1 MCACTG
7 TRKQLY
13 HPSFNF
19 LSAYRVYTDIY
30 GYGAK
35 RIRRVHDDACRS
47 PIFVF
52 ENFVDSDTRSAR
64 DSPALRRVSR
74 SFLSLRVPPGDD
86 APRFSP
92 TVCAE
97 GDGATRVRGAS
108 ARWRT
113 GRPRERDNATC
124 VRRILLPSLSPSTVS
139 GRARAQALYLYAR
152 ACAALTLPFPRC
164 YFRRRQGAASRDGSS
179 RANVQRSLV
188 RRLRE
193 RARWP
198 GAQRRKQFRGTKT
211 TLSQA
216 WSGNCIRGPQCAFE
230 MSMFMCPAVHK
241 LTRN

>member
-1 MCACTG
+1 LRASGEQQRRHSGFALYTEECVERGECVLTTPSTRARLVAASRRKLKPIESRSSCPHCEQRKRSARIASSSIAGNARDIERASVRARTG

-19 LSAYRVYTDIY
+19 LSAYRVYTDM

-97 GDGATRVRGAS
+97 GDD
-108 ARWRT
+108 ARL
-113 GRPRERDNATC
+113 A
-124 VRRILLPSLSPSTVS
+124 
-139 GRARAQALYLYAR
+139 
-152 ACAALTLPFPRC
+152 
-164 YFRRRQGAASRDGSS
+164 
-179 RANVQRSLV
+179 
-188 RRLRE
+188 
-193 RARWP
+193 
-198 GAQRRKQFRGTKT
+198 
-211 TLSQA
+211 
-216 WSGNCIRGPQCAFE
+216 
-230 MSMFMCPAVHK
+230 
-241 LTRN
+241 

>member
-1 MCACTG
+1 MAAPPPPPALQSVGRAAAPAQRLRIVHGGVWSEENVLTTPSTRGSPPLVGGNVKPIESRSSCPHCEQRKRSARIASSSIAGNARDRASECARTG

-19 LSAYRVYTDIY
+19 LSAYRVYTDM

-97 GDGATRVRGAS
+97 GD
-108 ARWRT
+108 ARL
-113 GRPRERDNATC
+113 A
-124 VRRILLPSLSPSTVS
+124 
-139 GRARAQALYLYAR
+139 
-152 ACAALTLPFPRC
+152 
-164 YFRRRQGAASRDGSS
+164 
-179 RANVQRSLV
+179 
-188 RRLRE
+188 
-193 RARWP
+193 
-198 GAQRRKQFRGTKT
+198 
-211 TLSQA
+211 
-216 WSGNCIRGPQCAFE
+216 
-230 MSMFMCPAVHK
+230 
-241 LTRN
+241 

>member
-1 MCACTG
+1 MSALREQRKRSARIASSSIAGNARDRASECARTG

-19 LSAYRVYTDIY
+19 LSAYRVHTDM

-97 GDGATRVRGAS
+97 GDTRDSRKRRERALAHRETAREGQRNVCAPYSTPLSLLRQSPGARALKRSIFTRVRALSLFLFLGVLFQTTPRGRLS
-108 ARWRT
+108 GRLVSGERPTIARTPFART
-113 GRPRERDNATC
+113 GALA
-124 VRRILLPSLSPSTVS
+124 RR
-139 GRARAQALYLYAR
+139 AKAQAV
-152 ACAALTLPFPRC
+152 
-164 YFRRRQGAASRDGSS
+164 SRY
-179 RANVQRSLV
+179 
-188 RRLRE
+188 
-193 RARWP
+193 
-198 GAQRRKQFRGTKT
+198 
-211 TLSQA
+211 
-216 WSGNCIRGPQCAFE
+216 
-230 MSMFMCPAVHK
+230 
-241 LTRN
+241 

>member
-1 MCACTG
+1 MAAPPPPPALQSVGRAAAPAQRLRIVHGGVWSEENALLTTPSHARLAAASSRRKRKPIESRSSCPHCEQRKGSARIASSSIAGNARDRASECARTG

-19 LSAYRVYTDIY
+19 LSAYRVYTDM

-97 GDGATRVRGAS
+97 GD
-108 ARWRT
+108 ARL
-113 GRPRERDNATC
+113 A
-124 VRRILLPSLSPSTVS
+124 
-139 GRARAQALYLYAR
+139 
-152 ACAALTLPFPRC
+152 
-164 YFRRRQGAASRDGSS
+164 
-179 RANVQRSLV
+179 
-188 RRLRE
+188 
-193 RARWP
+193 
-198 GAQRRKQFRGTKT
+198 
-211 TLSQA
+211 
-216 WSGNCIRGPQCAFE
+216 
-230 MSMFMCPAVHK
+230 
-241 LTRN
+241 

>member
-1 MCACTG
+1 MLTTHFHARGSPPLVGGNVSRSNLVLVVRTLRTTRKRSARIASSSIAGNARDRASECAPTG

-19 LSAYRVYTDIY
+19 LSAYRVYTDM

-92 TVCAE
+92 TVL
-97 GDGATRVRGAS
+97 RG
-108 ARWRT
+108 R
-113 GRPRERDNATC
+113 
-124 VRRILLPSLSPSTVS
+124 
-139 GRARAQALYLYAR
+139 
-152 ACAALTLPFPRC
+152 
-164 YFRRRQGAASRDGSS
+164 
-179 RANVQRSLV
+179 
-188 RRLRE
+188 
-193 RARWP
+193 
-198 GAQRRKQFRGTKT
+198 
-211 TLSQA
+211 
-216 WSGNCIRGPQCAFE
+216 
-230 MSMFMCPAVHK
+230 
-241 LTRN
+241 